1 MLMRCTLHTLMTV
14 FDSIGTNDLF
24 KHLQDTDAAD
34 AIANDII
41 AMHTIAHDAGVRTVC
56 VGIPENGPCAVPAL
70 GMGVLR
76 TDVNKQLQ
84 EWASSA
90 VGVVT
95 FVRTPLCGDFPRTS
109 IFKIAC
115 GICPFL
121 SVSLSLSFSLS
132 LFLMDCVCAF
142 SVVML
147 NFVFKTQL

>member
-1 MLMRCTLHTLMTV
+1 MFLSRCASMLMRCTLHTLMTV

-95 FVRTPLCGDFPRTS
+95 FVRTPLFGDFPRTS
-109 IFKIAC
+109 IFKLHAASAL
-115 GICPFL
+115 F
-121 SVSLSLSFSLS
+121 SLSLSLS
-132 LFLMDCVCAF
+132 LLDGLCLCF
-142 SVVML
+142 
-147 NFVFKTQL
+147 